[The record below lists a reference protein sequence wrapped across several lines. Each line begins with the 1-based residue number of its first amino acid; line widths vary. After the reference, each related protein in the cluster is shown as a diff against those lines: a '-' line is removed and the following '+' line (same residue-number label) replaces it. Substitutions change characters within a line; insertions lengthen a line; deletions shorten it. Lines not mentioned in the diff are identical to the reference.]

1 MMSKNNSSNTTNL
14 DLDINNYTLKD
25 LEKFFSL
32 RNNSK
37 YTAEDIEN
45 REYTLREQLLKSGHI
60 DKRFKRDLID
70 FLEKAKDWLI
80 HVKCPKEIEPSVVPN
95 NYKLDQY
102 DVLSHSERKI
112 PTSRNEELIERPITK
127 FVYAQNSDFFPGTLN
142 PLANRVITRCLN
154 FDSRFRENMFATQ
167 SSDYTVH
174 LPNKINKVVSMQLA
188 SIELPITFYG
198 ISAANG
204 NNFLYLAANYNDA
217 TDPTHT
223 KTIDVTKI
231 VVIPDGN
238 YNALDLV
245 DKLNALIS
253 GSSDATGSIFKYIQ
267 VSMDITITGSGSG
280 KITIA
285 ASHANV
291 LNYIT
296 LDFHKNINGDDDNIA
311 PAKKLGWNLGYIY
324 PIYTDA
330 TSYTADSVVE
340 PSSIRYLYLIV
351 DDFNKN
357 ANNHFVGVLNNS
369 MLSPNILAK
378 ITMKGSYYSI
388 LMETDYN
395 IVTEPRIYFGP
406 VDIQK
411 LKIQLVDETGNVL
424 YMNNSDFSFSIIL
437 KVLYDL

>member
-1 MMSKNNSSNTTNL
+1 MNKNDSNKNTTNL

-70 FLEKAKDWLI
+70 FLEKAKEWLI
-80 HVKCPKEIEPSVVPN
+80 YVKCPKEREPSVIPK
-95 NYKLDQY
+95 NYKLDPF
-102 DVLSHSERKI
+102 DNI
-112 PTSRNEELIERPITK
+112 PSRIDSRIPPSRSQEIIERPETK

-154 FDSRFRENMFATQ
+154 IDSRFRENIFATQ

-204 NNFLYLAANYNDA
+204 NNFLYLAVNYNNA
-217 TDPTHT
+217 IDPTGP
-223 KTIDVTKI
+223 TIDATKI

-245 DKLNALIS
+245 DKLNSLIS
-253 GSSDATGSIFKYIQ
+253 GTTDASGSIFKYIQ
-267 VSMDITITGSGSG
+267 VSMDITTTGSGTG
-280 KITIA
+280 KITIKA
-285 ASHANV
+285 EPPNAV
-291 LNYIT
+291 NYIT
-296 LDFHKNINGDDDNIA
+296 LDFHKNIRGDDDNIA
-311 PAKKLGWNLGYIY
+311 PSKKLGWNLGYIY
-324 PIYTDA
+324 PIYTNES
-330 TSYTADSVVE
+330 SYTADSVVE
-340 PSSIRYLYLIV
+340 PSSIRYLYLVV

-369 MLSPNILAK
+369 FLSPNILAK

-395 IVTEPRIYFGP
+395 VVTEPRIYFGP

-437 KVLYDL
+437 KILYDL